1 MTQHVQAAGPRTWRQ
16 VGLPFL
22 VLRVAGQAGEFA
34 AFVILTHELSPGQ
47 FGRLSVAFLVA
58 RYLGLIADWGASV
71 RGARDVARG
80 DEPAAIHALI
90 VRRTRVSF
98 VLAGVFALGTV
109 ALGRAAFVAL
119 AAVVLARGM
128 NRDWLSLG
136 RERGLASGASSF
148 LQGYSLVALALLA
161 HTPTRAALGLAGG
174 YLIGLVV
181 SLRLNP
187 YPKVAGHND
196 VRVDGWIL
204 GAVLADQV
212 TLSADTLLLAW
223 LRTSSLA
230 GIYAAVYRIPN
241 AWMTLIGL
249 TVFGAVA
256 STAKRV
262 AQGTHE
268 DAKAMQRRALGIG
281 AKAAGAIMLSAIPAY
296 ALVPTLFGQSY
307 AAGRG
312 PLVILMLATACM
324 ALGASMQPLYL
335 AVARDRD
342 VLTLAATGAVVNLA
356 VNDVAIP
363 LWGMTGA
370 ACATLVAQATLLG
383 LLVLRLRKLLP

>member
-1 MTQHVQAAGPRTWRQ
+1 MAHTTTAAGPRTWRH

-34 AFVILTHELSPGQ
+34 AFVVLTRQLSPGD

-58 RYLGLIADWGASV
+58 RYLGLVADWGASV

-80 DEPAAIHALI
+80 DDPAAIHALV
-90 VRRTRVSF
+90 VRRTRVSWA
-98 VLAGVFALGTV
+98 LAAAFALG
-109 ALGRAAFVAL
+109 ALAFGRVAFVAL
-119 AAVVLARGM
+119 AAVVLARGV

-136 RERGLASGASSF
+136 RERGFASGASS
-148 LQGYSLVALALLA
+148 LVQGVALVALTLFARSPA
-161 HTPTRAALGLAGG
+161 QAAAALAAG
-174 YLIGLVV
+174 YLAGLVV
-181 SLRLNP
+181 SFVVNP
-187 YPKVAGHND
+187 HHKPAGHGD

-212 TLSADTLLLAW
+212 TISADTLLLAW

-230 GIYAAVYRIPN
+230 GVYAAVYRIPN

-268 DAKAMQRRALGIG
+268 DAKALQRRALGVG
-281 AKAAGAIMLSAIPAY
+281 TKAAGVILLSAIPAY
-296 ALVPTLFGQSY
+296 ALVPIVFGDEY
-307 AAGRG
+307 APGRG
-312 PLVILMLATACM
+312 PLVILLVATACM
-324 ALGASMQPLYL
+324 ALAASMQPLYL

-342 VLTLAATGAVVNLA
+342 VLTLAATGAVVNIA
-356 VNDVAIP
+356 VNAVAIP

-370 ACATLVAQATLLG
+370 AIATLVAQLALLG
-383 LLVLRLRKLLP
+383 ILSWRLRKLLP

>member
-1 MTQHVQAAGPRTWRQ
+1 VVLTRQ
-16 VGLPFL
+16 
-22 VLRVAGQAGEFA
+22 
-34 AFVILTHELSPGQ
+34 LSPGD

-58 RYLGLIADWGASV
+58 RYLGLVADWGASV

-80 DEPAAIHALI
+80 DDPAAIHALV
-90 VRRTRVSF
+90 VRRTRVSWL
-98 VLAGVFALGTV
+98 LAAAFALG
-109 ALGRAAFVAL
+109 AFAIGRVAFVAL
-119 AAVVLARGM
+119 AAVVLARGV

-136 RERGLASGASSF
+136 RERGFASGASSVT
-148 LQGYSLVALALLA
+148 QGGALVALALLA
-161 HTPTRAALGLAGG
+161 HSPAQAAAALGAGYLAG
-174 YLIGLVV
+174 LVI
-181 SLRLNP
+181 SLLVNP
-187 YPKVAGHND
+187 HAKPEGRGD

-212 TLSADTLLLAW
+212 TISADTLLLAG

-230 GIYAAVYRIPN
+230 GVYAAVYRIPN

-262 AQGTHE
+262 AQGTHD
-268 DAKAMQRRALGIG
+268 DAKALQRRALAIG
-281 AKAAGAIMLSAIPAY
+281 AKAAGVILVSAVPAY
-296 ALVPTLFGQSY
+296 ALVPTVFGQEY
-307 AAGRG
+307 ASGRG
-312 PLVILMLATACM
+312 PLVILLVATACM

-342 VLTLAATGAVVNLA
+342 VLTLAATGAVVNITVNA
-356 VNDVAIP
+356 VTIP

-370 ACATLVAQATLLG
+370 ALATLVAQLVLLG
-383 LLVLRLRKLLP
+383 LLSWRLRKLLP